1 MSFVNFIP
9 WISKVSMTN
18 NYLSLAMRWVLYVS
32 SLCFTWETM
41 MWSCDCKHFASS
53 TSLTTVYKHQA
64 QNMALSANI
73 ASFSSFTEC
82 FTLCTFL
89 EKWPVKLLKNAFT
102 VKLPW
107 NVLRMHDGTGFSQTE
122 ARIWRPVEYR
132 WLKSD
137 VVKSWICRYRSF
149 LSR

>member
-1 MSFVNFIP
+1 MINIANWLKNCWPHMSFVNFIP
-9 WISKVSMTN
+9 WISKISMTN

-53 TSLTTVYKHQA
+53 TSLTSVYKHQA

-107 NVLRMHDGTGFSQTE
+107 NVLRMHDGTGFSQT
-122 ARIWRPVEYR
+122 Y
-132 WLKSD
+132 
-137 VVKSWICRYRSF
+137 
-149 LSR
+149 